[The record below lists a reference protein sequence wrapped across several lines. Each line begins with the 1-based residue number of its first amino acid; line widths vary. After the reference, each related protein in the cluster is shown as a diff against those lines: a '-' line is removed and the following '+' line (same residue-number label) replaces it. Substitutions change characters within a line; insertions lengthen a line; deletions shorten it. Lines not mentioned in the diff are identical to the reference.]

1 MSGTLP
7 IQIFSKAAALDR
19 GTICTIKTIYFMNI
33 SSYLSHIKCFVKDCP
48 PRPCPVSV
56 KQLARVF
63 KVEYFSRNLILYR
76 NNDVSHCCM
85 IFHGVYTPYSTESLT
100 LLEYLEAFLLD
111 IFICL

>member
-48 PRPCPVSV
+48 PRVCPVSV
-56 KQLARVF
+56 KQLARIF
-63 KVEYFSRNLILYR
+63 KIEYFSRNSILYR
-76 NNDVSHCCM
+76 IMMCP
-85 IFHGVYTPYSTESLT
+85 IAALYSMGFM
-100 LLEYLEAFLLD
+100 LL
-111 IFICL
+111 IPQRV